1 MAMFAGGASRAMASL
16 LLVALLNE
24 CRGLAPRRPLP
35 VARRRAPRAP
45 SMISERQIPAY
56 RQTMKLYES
65 RTGVATLPASAV
77 PSVGIVADGDGF
89 LVNHSEEPL
98 FTEAETRAV
107 VDECEARAA
116 TMGGW
121 TTARHANY
129 PTTDVPLQELPRA
142 LEWFRER
149 ALPETLYP
157 FLAQSYAY
165 CIPSPKSL
173 RVVDAFVVKYNAT
186 AGQSFLKPHRD
197 GSVVSFNIA
206 LNSADDYEGGG
217 TYVARL
223 DEGIRSDRGHVLSH
237 ASGMLHGGHP
247 ITSGVRYILVCFVIV
262 KDFANFAYRFY
273 ERVRDMDPADKEPLP
288 EDAAVVE
295 ARADGEGAALAKAAE
310 ERAERRLADARVAA
324 RQTFAQWPE
333 DPRRAAAIAQ
343 REAAEARRAVAEA
356 RRVDADRR
364 AAERAAEERR
374 AAEKRRVAELRLA
387 EGQLAVEL
395 AEADERAKVA
405 LAKRAAEE
413 RKVRAAEHLAA
424 EDRRAAAAAR
434 SVAEQRAAEG
444 QLGVELAEADE
455 RAKVALAKRA
465 AEERKVRAAE
475 HLAAEDRRAA
485 AAARSVAEQRAA
497 EGQLGVELAEAD
509 ERAKVAL
516 AKRAAEERRLHAAE
530 HLAAQYRRGARDR
543 RAEGR
548 RFAERRVEAHRR
560 ATDEEYAMW
569 CAATDAASGDVYYYH
584 AETGETSWIW
594 PPEKA
599 LR

>member
-1 MAMFAGGASRAMASL
+1 MARSSL

-35 VARRRAPRAP
+35 VARRRAAPRAP

-129 PTTDVPLQELPRA
+129 PTTDVPLQELPKA

-288 EDAAVVE
+288 EDAAVVVTD
-295 ARADGEGAALAKAAE
+295 DGEGAALARAAE
-310 ERAERRLADARVAA
+310 ERAARRLADARVAA

-364 AAERAAEERR
+364 AAGRAAEERR
-374 AAEKRRVAELRLA
+374 AGEKRRVAELRAA
-387 EGQLAVEL
+387 EGQLEVEL

-413 RKVRAAEHLAA
+413 RKVRAAE
-424 EDRRAAAAAR
+424 
-434 SVAEQRAAEG
+434 
-444 QLGVELAEADE
+444 E
-455 RAKVALAKRA
+455 R
-465 AEERKVRAAE
+465 
-475 HLAAEDRRAA
+475 AAEDRRAA

-516 AKRAAEERRLHAAE
+516 AKRAAEERRLQAAE
-530 HLAAQYRRGARDR
+530 HLAAQYRSGAQDR

-584 AETGETSWIW
+584 AETGDTSWAW